1 MARLKRK
8 KTKLGFTA
16 GLTDYFFVDRKI
28 QGCETQLNKI
38 EDKLLKLKTKK
49 GLWKIL
55 SIRKIERLVRSY
67 KDYEKLLHRLEAI
80 QDKKMHRA
88 VIYQDAMQDISESLD
103 NLKLKKKARKNVI
116 DKAPQPGEAQ

>member
-8 KTKLGFTA
+8 KTKQGFTA

-38 EDKLLKLKTKK
+38 ENKLLKLKTKK

-67 KDYEKLLHRLEAI
+67 NDYEKLLYNLETI
-80 QDKKMHRA
+80 QNKKMHRA
-88 VIYQDAMQDISESLD
+88 VIYQDAVQDINESLS
-103 NLKLKKKARKNVI
+103 NLRFKKNVQKSVI
-116 DKAPQPGEAQ
+116 NKAPQPDKM